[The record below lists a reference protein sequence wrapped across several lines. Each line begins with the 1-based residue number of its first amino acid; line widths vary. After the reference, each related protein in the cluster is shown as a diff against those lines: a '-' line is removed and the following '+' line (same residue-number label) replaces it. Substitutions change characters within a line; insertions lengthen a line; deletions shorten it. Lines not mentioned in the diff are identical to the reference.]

1 MFAAIAAASAAF
13 AAPMLI
19 PAPREMSVTGGRVA
33 LAAADAPNVEVVAS
47 IPPEGYELSI
57 ATNAVTIRHSVD
69 AGLFYAT
76 ATLAQLRADATDA
89 ALPCLEIKDAPAFRW
104 RGLMLDESR
113 RFFGKVAAN
122 FCGNY
127 GCAESCAVI

>member
-33 LAAADAPNVEVVAS
+33 LAAADAPKVEVAAS

-57 ATNAVTIRHSVD
+57 TTNAVTIRHSDD
-69 AGLFYAT
+69 ARFRGILGPCGGT
-76 ATLAQLRADATDA
+76 PPPSHPRLRKLRPA
-89 ALPCLEIKDAPAFRW
+89 EID
-104 RGLMLDESR
+104 
-113 RFFGKVAAN
+113 
-122 FCGNY
+122 FCG
-127 GCAESCAVI
+127 